1 MEGPS
6 DVTIWVCGGDGQW
19 IGEQPNC
26 EALTCPS
33 PPIPAYGGVNPVE
46 ADQYSYGD
54 TIDYSCLD
62 GYQLIGSDENTCGLD
77 GSWVNEAPTCR
88 ISETLC
94 YPELYVYGVRLYDV
108 MTSQHSC
115 IKTSQLLVQDT
126 MTWDGAKA
134 TCRDLG
140 STVPGELAMIKTETM
155 QEDVRDL
162 INLPKTLGYSFDS
175 YFWIGVKEDGSCSG
189 RTSNDALVLLD
200 HRHKCYRFSPTKVT
214 WSTARD
220 TCTTEGGSLVEV
232 IDGSLQKF
240 LTQQAINIEKTFE
253 IEANWSIG
261 GYDDGSA
268 TDRAWFWMDNTRAT
282 YMSWN
287 SGQPS
292 KTTKRCVEV
301 NSDMNHNWNDKGCN
315 SRRQAMCQIAVVKNP
330 VHNIHFDISFIY
342 YLLQSF
348 YLTGIAAC
356 GDPGAPT
363 HGTRSPG
370 DRSTFLDGAAIQ
382 FSCDP
387 GYELDGATEITCQ
400 PNGSW
405 DGGKPLCTVISCGDE
420 PPEVHNAVIMVISH
434 TFRGTAVYT
443 CNEGSLSSGNT
454 LSHCQADATWSQPDF
469 QCTEST
475 MSCEYIIFY
484 KYP

>member
-19 IGEQPNC
+19 TGEQPNC
-26 EALTCPS
+26 EVLTCSS

-54 TIDYSCLD
+54 TIEYTCQD
-62 GYQLIGSDENTCGLD
+62 GYLLTGSADNTCGRD
-77 GSWVNEAPTCR
+77 RSWANEAPTCR
-88 ISETLC
+88 ISDTLC
-94 YPELYVYGVRLYDV
+94 DHQDYDV
-108 MTSQHSC
+108 ITSQHSC
-115 IKTSQLLVQDT
+115 IKASQLLVQDT

-134 TCRDLG
+134 ACRDLD
-140 STVPGELAMIKTETM
+140 STVPGELAMIKTEAM

-175 YFWIGVKEDGSCSG
+175 YFWIGVKEGRNWKWSSDGSCSG

-200 HRHKCYRFSPTKVT
+200 HRLKCYRFNTTKVT

-232 IDGSLQKF
+232 IDGSLQTF
-240 LTQQAINIEKTFE
+240 LTQQAMNFN
-253 IEANWSIG
+253 IEANWWIG

-268 TDRAWFWMDNTRAT
+268 TERAWFWIDNTRAT

-292 KTTKRCVEV
+292 KTSPNCVEV

-315 SRRQAMCQIAVVKNP
+315 FKRQAMCQI
-330 VHNIHFDISFIY
+330 
-342 YLLQSF
+342 
-348 YLTGIAAC
+348 GIAAC

-370 DRSTFLDGAAIQ
+370 DRSTFLDRAVIQ

-387 GYELDGATEITCQ
+387 GYELEGATEITCQ

-405 DGGKPLCTVISCGDE
+405 DGVKPLCAVISCGDQ
-420 PPEVHNAVIMVISH
+420 PPDVRNAVISEILH

-443 CNEGSLSSGNT
+443 CNEGSHIGSN
-454 LSHCQADATWSQPDF
+454 
-469 QCTEST
+469 
-475 MSCEYIIFY
+475 YY
-484 KYP
+484 KAYHNPHHYLYYSYSYYYYDYTIA